1 LKYGTAAGIVVD
13 VVVVRGIVVVV
24 GGTVVVV
31 GGTVVGG
38 FVVED
43 GVSNAAFLTVLFWQ
57 TTIPLTNVHTPV
69 MPYSL
74 HVWPTAFC
82 AVTRAAANAIRG
94 EQMVVPD
101 PPKAVHIPSIPP
113 TEQSLPT
120 VFRD

>member
-1 LKYGTAAGIVVD
+1 M
-13 VVVVRGIVVVV
+13 V

-31 GGTVVGG
+31 DASVVVG
-38 FVVED
+38 FVAEE

-57 TTIPLTNVHTPV
+57 TTNPLIEVHHPV

-74 HVWPTAFC
+74 HDCPMVFC
-82 AVTRAAANAIRG
+82 AVTCAAARAIRG

-101 PPKAVHIPSIPP
+101 PPKAVHIPSTPP

-120 VFRD
+120 VFRDCALAEANCSTGAVHDVAFA

>member
-1 LKYGTAAGIVVD
+1 MD

-24 GGTVVVV
+24 GGTVAVV

-57 TTIPLTNVHTPV
+57 TTIPLTIVHTPV

-74 HVWPTAFC
+74 HAWPTAFC